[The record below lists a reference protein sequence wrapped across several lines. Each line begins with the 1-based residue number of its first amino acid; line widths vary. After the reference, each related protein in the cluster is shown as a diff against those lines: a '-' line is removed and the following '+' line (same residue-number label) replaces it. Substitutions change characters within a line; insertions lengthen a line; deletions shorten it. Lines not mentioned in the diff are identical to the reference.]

1 MQRKTLTQVFLLAII
16 FIIFYLVYEKYF
28 QNKKSVRNVKVE
40 PNIIEAI
47 DKKKTDLMHDIKYVS
62 EGKNGEKYTIYSKFG
77 QIDEEQP
84 NLILMI
90 EVVATINTNKGTS
103 LKITANKATYN
114 KINNNTEFNENVI
127 GTYNFHVIKSD
138 NLNFMFDENIVTSSN
153 NVVYKNLNTQLE
165 ADKIILDLITK
176 DSKIFMNDKSR
187 KVKII
192 SLN

>member
-1 MQRKTLTQVFLLAII
+1 
-16 FIIFYLVYEKYF
+16 
-28 QNKKSVRNVKVE
+28 
-40 PNIIEAI
+40 
-47 DKKKTDLMHDIKYVS
+47 
-62 EGKNGEKYTIYSKFG
+62 
-77 QIDEEQP
+77 
-84 NLILMI
+84 MI

>member
-40 PNIIEAI
+40 PNIIEVI
-47 DKKKTDLMHDIKYVS
+47 DKKKTNLMHDIKYVS

-90 EVVATINTNKGTS
+90 EVVATINTNKGTP
-103 LKITANKATYN
+103 LKITADKATYN
-114 KINNNTEFNENVI
+114 KINNNTEFNKNVI

>member
-28 QNKKSVRNVKVE
+28 QNKKSVQNLKVE

-47 DKKKTDLMHDIKYVS
+47 DKKKTNLMHDIKYVS
-62 EGKNGEKYTIYSKFG
+62 EGKDGEKYTIYSKFG

-90 EVVATINTNKGTS
+90 EVVATINTNKGAT
-103 LKITANKATYN
+103 LKITADKATYN

-138 NLNFMFDENIVTSSN
+138 NLNFMFDKNIITSSN

-165 ADKIILDLITK
+165 ADKIIFDLITK